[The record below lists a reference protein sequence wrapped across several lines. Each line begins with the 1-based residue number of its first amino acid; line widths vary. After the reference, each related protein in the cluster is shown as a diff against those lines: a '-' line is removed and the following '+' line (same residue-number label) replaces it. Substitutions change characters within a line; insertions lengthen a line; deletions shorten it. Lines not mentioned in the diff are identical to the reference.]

1 MKYFFLWMVA
11 LFLSGVMALNYTPP
25 ALMANQDT
33 VQFHSSV
40 DSKTDS
46 YIDLSIPQIL
56 PISDNSFHPQTSV
69 PLSTDRVA
77 NLETGNRI
85 TRYSVSG
92 DRWGRVTVKNATTGQ
107 VIHSFQMDYGVVV
120 RETFFLDGGKTLAAS
135 QKDHTV
141 FWDLTTEKEIRRF
154 PQRIYGFTH
163 DETKFFTL
171 KEPDLI
177 LSLYAHPSLSSIC
190 ELKPSG
196 GEGIMDFSLSP
207 NDRFL
212 VVMFASNYPESD
224 ENYPGGDSSYRTS
237 ITVNLFNLETCQEI
251 KEFAQAFNPGI
262 NTGYFSQNSNFIILE
277 KTFFSRPGSSDSG
290 FGSWR
295 FNLKTYQVEKIN

>member
-1 MKYFFLWMVA
+1 MKYFFLWMMA

-25 ALMANQDT
+25 GLMANQDT
-33 VQFHSSV
+33 VQIHSSV

-46 YIDLSIPQIL
+46 YGINLSIPEVI
-56 PISDNSFHPQTSV
+56 PISNNSLHPQTSV
-69 PLSTDRVA
+69 PVSTERVA
-77 NLETGNRI
+77 NLEIGNRI

-107 VIHSFQMDYGVVV
+107 VISSFQMDYGVVV

-141 FWDLTTEKEIRRF
+141 FWDLTTGKEIRRF

-171 KEPDLI
+171 KDPDLI
-177 LSLYAHPSLSSIC
+177 LSLYAHPSLTSIC
-190 ELKPSG
+190 ELRPEPAG
-196 GEGIMDFSLSP
+196 GEGIMDFALSP

-251 KEFAQAFNPGI
+251 KEFAQD
-262 NTGYFSQNSNFIILE
+262 SNFIILE

-295 FNLKTYQVEKIN
+295 FNLKTYQIEKIN